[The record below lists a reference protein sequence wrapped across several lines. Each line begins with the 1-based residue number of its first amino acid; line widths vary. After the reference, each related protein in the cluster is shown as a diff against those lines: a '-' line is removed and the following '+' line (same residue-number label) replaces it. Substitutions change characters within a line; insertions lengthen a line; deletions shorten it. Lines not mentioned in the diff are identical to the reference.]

1 MKAYVQ
7 IVQERERE
15 IGCDVLTHQKVRLSL
30 LPRRRCRRA
39 ARSRLSCSSF
49 AVVGRRLRRQ
59 PAQDGHGRHLV
70 DCSHGRRRHRVA
82 VQALSSSSS
91 PLGPLPS
98 LPVLPSRV
106 LLALRRASSHCVHQL
121 SRTNCSAFVNHLS
134 ARARKGV
141 SESPFAVD
149 FAGSSD
155 DPARHRPPHACDETA
170 SHSCLIELINV
181 VRLRATFP
189 EPGLERR
196 TSAFP
201 NRVRGSLSRFPLDS
215 LCVFLALTNSA
226 PHAYCSLLNLRA
238 ANAPSRASHTRSTRP
253 SPCARPRASHPRR
266 FSPPGI
272 HPHQPD
278 VRPELPAKQP
288 TPCSAVRLL
297 QRWRSSPAPLRPSSS
312 LRRRQR
318 ASGGASS
325 LSFASPIRRH

>member
-30 LPRRRCRRA
+30 LT
-39 ARSRLSCSSF
+39 SSSSSSSCSTLTPFLLSPF
-49 AVVGRRLRRQ
+49 AVVRRRLRRQ

-70 DCSHGRRRHRVA
+70 DCSHGCRRHRVA

-91 PLGPLPS
+91 PLGPPPS

-106 LLALRRASSHCVHQL
+106 LLALRRLIPLCTSAVANQL
-121 SRTNCSAFVNHLS
+121 QCFCQPS
-134 ARARKGV
+134 
-141 SESPFAVD
+141 
-149 FAGSSD
+149 AGSSEREGEREPVRGRFRRFERRPGSA
-155 DPARHRPPHACDETA
+155 PASSPHACDETA

-215 LCVFLALTNSA
+215 LCVFLALTTSV
-226 PHAYCSLLNLRA
+226 PHTYCSLPSLRA
-238 ANAPSRASHTRSTRP
+238 VNTPSRASHTRSNRP
-253 SPCARPRASHPRR
+253 SRCARPQASHPRR

-278 VRPELPAKQP
+278 VRPELPAKLL
-288 TPCSAVRLL
+288 TACSAVR
-297 QRWRSSPAPLRPSSS
+297 
-312 LRRRQR
+312 
-318 ASGGASS
+318 
-325 LSFASPIRRH
+325 